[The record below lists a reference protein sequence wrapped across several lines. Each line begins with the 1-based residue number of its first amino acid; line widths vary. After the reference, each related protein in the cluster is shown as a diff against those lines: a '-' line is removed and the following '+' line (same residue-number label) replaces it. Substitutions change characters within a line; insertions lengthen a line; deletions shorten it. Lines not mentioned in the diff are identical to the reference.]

1 MGVLQDIRTAA
12 IAAVTTKVVTTV
24 SAVTADVP
32 VAISPNE
39 EFTFSVTAAN
49 TGVDAISL
57 VNVVYHLTVSNNAI
71 LELKVPANPP
81 ARASSSPTAAV
92 LTVGDFVSGMF
103 LFPTDNSLT
112 AGDSDT
118 ISGLKGRAR
127 ALGNASIRCHIHG
140 DPNLDFLFPKGTVG
154 VDGSRNVVVV

>member
-57 VNVVYHLTVSNNAI
+57 VNVVYHLTVSNSAI